1 MDDLLKKLHDIR
13 LNALREYLET
23 NFDSSSEVKLPA
35 NKPSLF
41 MDYTI
46 KKRLRLC
53 LNPFSYGLS
62 IGELK
67 KLSQSDILLEEIKQ
81 IIDEDF
87 KELPSSIYKETV
99 NHFKAQVTDPNYPV
113 EVYITEKHVKL
124 LFSMRSSR
132 LQLYRNTGLLTFAK
146 LDGSYCYSWT
156 QLQELFG

>member
-1 MDDLLKKLHDIR
+1 MDELYKMLHDIR

-35 NKPSLF
+35 NNPSLF
-41 MDYTI
+41 MDYPI

-62 IGELK
+62 IGKIK

-81 IIDEDF
+81 IIEEDF
-87 KELPSSIYKETV
+87 NELPPSLYKKV
-99 NHFKAQVTDPNYPV
+99 VSHFKAELTDPNYPV
-113 EVYITEKHVKL
+113 EVLISEKHAKL
-124 LFSMRSSR
+124 LFGMRSSR
-132 LQLYRNTGLLTFAK
+132 LQLCRNAGLLKFAR
-146 LDGSYCYSWT
+146 LEDSYCYPWT